1 MNTTGNTLA
10 GTLREVLRAPVSGW
24 AWRELA
30 YLFSGLVVASVVS
43 PIVYGLLLTS
53 AGLLITFVGV
63 PLLALTLAFCRG
75 VGTLERWRA
84 RLLLRMA
91 VEEPEPL
98 RPAPGRGGPLAAM
111 WATLRSGSAWRHTLY
126 TVLHL
131 PWAFCSALAG
141 MLLWSVGWGL
151 LTHPLW
157 YWVFPRYT
165 GQPGIQ
171 LGGEGYGDGRYVD
184 TPLEIGVVALIGLAL
199 VLLTPWV
206 VHALTWVDRLLVRG
220 LLGPSPL
227 ASKVRRLEVDRG
239 QVVDTASADLR
250 RIERDLH
257 DGAQA
262 RLVAL
267 AMDLGLAKEKLTED
281 PEAAARMVDEAHG
294 EVKLALQELRDL
306 ARGIHPAILTDRGLG
321 PALSALTPRC
331 TVPVTIHTDLPTRP
345 APAIEAITY
354 YTVSELLQNISKH
367 SKATHATVE
376 LWHTPHRLML
386 QITDNGQGGATTT
399 HGTGLAGLT
408 ERLGSVDGLL
418 LIHSP
423 TGGPT
428 TITAELPWRDRH
440 EDTPR

>member
-53 AGLLITFVGV
+53 AGLLIIFVGV

-294 EVKLALQELRDL
+294 EVKLALQELR
-306 ARGIHPAILTDRGLG
+306 RR
-321 PALSALTPRC
+321 
-331 TVPVTIHTDLPTRP
+331 
-345 APAIEAITY
+345 
-354 YTVSELLQNISKH
+354 
-367 SKATHATVE
+367 
-376 LWHTPHRLML
+376 
-386 QITDNGQGGATTT
+386 
-399 HGTGLAGLT
+399 
-408 ERLGSVDGLL
+408 
-418 LIHSP
+418 
-423 TGGPT
+423 
-428 TITAELPWRDRH
+428 
-440 EDTPR
+440 